1 MERQIITI
9 NENKCTGCGL
19 CVPDCPE
26 GALQIIDGKARL
38 IGDLYCDGLGACLGR
53 CPEGAIEIETREAV
67 DYDEFAVM
75 ANVEKQGSN
84 VIKAHLHHLFSHG
97 ADPFSRQACQYL
109 VEHGDDL
116 GEFVV
121 DGKPVNPAAAKPG
134 TAGAQAAPA
143 AAKPQ
148 FVAGAPGGL
157 KAQIPSQAHHGHGG
171 HESGCPGSRAMSFGP
186 GVTAAASNQAQG
198 AGTETPT
205 ALSQWPIQMHLFNP
219 RSPQFAGC
227 DFLLAADCTAF
238 ALGAFHPRLLAGK
251 KLGIACPKL
260 DSNQEIYRDKLVA
273 LIDEARINT
282 LTVAIMEVPCC
293 GGLSALAQQAAA
305 MAKRKIPIKEV
316 VVGIEG
322 GIQSEEWL

>member
-9 NENKCTGCGL
+9 NEDKCTGCGL

-53 CPEGAIEIETREAV
+53 CPEGAIEIETREAE

-75 ANVEKQGSN
+75 ANVEKQGPN
-84 VIKAHLHHLFSHG
+84 VIKAHLHHLHSHG
-97 ADPFSRQACQYL
+97 ADTFYRQACQYL
-109 VEHGDDL
+109 VEHGYDL
-116 GEFVV
+116 AEFVV
-121 DGKPVNPAAAKPG
+121 DGKPVNLAAARTGGASGSPASPALAGLKQHQPAAG
-134 TAGAQAAPA
+134 AGHSHPH
-143 AAKPQ
+143 
-148 FVAGAPGGL
+148 GHE
-157 KAQIPSQAHHGHGG
+157 HHGHGG
-171 HESGCPGSRAMSFGP
+171 HEGACPGSRAMSFGS
-186 GVTAAASNQAQG
+186 GAAAAPPAA
-198 AGTETPT
+198 AGGDIPS
-205 ALSQWPIQMHLFNP
+205 ALGQWPIQMHLFNP
-219 RSPQFAGC
+219 RSPHFAGC